1 MRRVYRRAKPKE
13 EKKFRANQQIRA
25 DRVMVIGAEGE
36 NLGMLPLAE
45 AIARAQAEEL
55 DLVEVNPTGDVP
67 IAKIMDYGQFKY
79 EKDKLA
85 QKQKSK
91 SKKADT
97 KMIRLSVRIGNHDFN
112 VRIEQAKKFL
122 VKGHKTRLEL
132 RLKGREK
139 QHPEAAREVIT
150 RFVDIMKNNQEMNID
165 VDEPLTKQGGQF
177 TIQLVN
183 KGKKITNV
191 K

>member
-13 EKKFRANQQIRA
+13 EKKFRVNQQIRA
-25 DRVMVIGAEGE
+25 ERVMVIGAEGE
-36 NLGMLPLAE
+36 NIGLLALDE

-55 DLVEVNPTGDVP
+55 DLVEVNPTGDMP
-67 IAKIMDYGQFKY
+67 IVKIMDYGQFKY

-122 VKGHKTRLEL
+122 AKGHKIRLEL

-139 QHPEAAREVIT
+139 QHPEAAREVIIK
-150 RFVDIMKNNQEMNID
+150 FVETMQNNQAMNID

>member
-13 EKKFRANQQIRA
+13 EKKFRVNQQIRA
-25 DRVMVIGAEGE
+25 ERVMVIGAEGE
-36 NLGMLPLAE
+36 NIGLLALDE

-55 DLVEVNPTGDVP
+55 DLVEVNPTGDIP
-67 IAKIMDYGQFKY
+67 IVKIMDYGQFKY

-122 VKGHKTRLEL
+122 AKGHKIRLEL

-139 QHPEAAREVIT
+139 QHPEAAREVIIK
-150 RFVDIMKNNQEMNID
+150 FVETMQNNQAMNID